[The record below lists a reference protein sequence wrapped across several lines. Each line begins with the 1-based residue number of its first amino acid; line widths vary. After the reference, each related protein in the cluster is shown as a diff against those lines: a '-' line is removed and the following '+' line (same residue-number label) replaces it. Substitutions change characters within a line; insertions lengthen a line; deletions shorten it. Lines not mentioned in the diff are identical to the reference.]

1 MSIEENIQSALKEAA
16 KNKLGQDV
24 PDSILVLETPKFAG
38 QGDLSSSLALRLAK
52 ACHQAPRVL
61 AQTLIEGM
69 KIDGVEKIET
79 AGPGF
84 INFFLQQN
92 TIASIVSTIVNE
104 GEHYGDSKV
113 GKNEKTLLEYVSA
126 NPTGALHLGHARGAA
141 VGDSLARIL
150 KKAGYDVTREYYVN
164 DAGVQIDHL
173 AESLKARYYQELGD
187 DSLQVPEDGYHGEDI
202 VEFAKVLVK
211 EGGDKYKDAP
221 IEFFKQRGSE
231 MALGNIKK
239 DLKEFRAEFDVFTS
253 EKAIRQAGKVEEVI
267 KLLKP
272 YCYEKD
278 GALFLNTTKDGDDK
292 DRVIIKSDGTY
303 TYLLPDIA
311 YHKNKYDRGYTY
323 LIDLFGAD
331 HHGYISRIK
340 SSMKSLGYDPDK
352 LDIEL
357 VQMVRLFKDG
367 QEYKMSKRTGN
378 AVSLKELCEEAGV
391 DAVRFYFVSRAASQ
405 HLDFDID
412 LAKTMGTVN
421 PVYYVQ
427 YANARLCNMLEMA
440 EGKYEVDCSGKGLTS
455 EAETAL
461 MKKLSEYPK
470 TVEDSALT
478 LSPYKITI
486 YTRDLAALVND
497 FYTKCRVLD
506 PENKELS
513 GARLGLCRASSLVLE
528 NALSLIGVSAP
539 KHM

>member
-24 PDSILVLETPKFAG
+24 APGMLILETPKFAG

-52 ACHQAPRVL
+52 VCHQAPRVL
-61 AQTLIEGM
+61 AETLIEGM
-69 KIDGVEKIET
+69 KIEGVEKIET

-84 INFFLQQN
+84 INFFLQQDE
-92 TIASIVSTIVNE
+92 IASIVSKIVNE

-187 DSLQVPEDGYHGEDI
+187 NSLQVPDDGYHGEDI
-202 VEFAKVLVK
+202 VEFAKALVK
-211 EGGDKYKDAP
+211 EGGDSYKTAP

-239 DLKEFRAEFDVFTS
+239 DLKEFRVEFDVFTS

-267 KLLKP
+267 GLLKP

-340 SSMKSLGYDPDK
+340 SSMKSLGYDPAK
-352 LDIEL
+352 LDVEL

-440 EGKYEVDCSGKGLTS
+440 EGKYGVDYSGKGLTS
-455 EAETAL
+455 EAELAL

-506 PENKELS
+506 SENPELS
-513 GARLGLCRASSLVLE
+513 ASRLGLCKASSLVLE
-528 NALSLIGVSAP
+528 NALNLIGVSAP

>member
-24 PDSILVLETPKFAG
+24 ADGMLILETPKFAG

-52 ACHQAPRVL
+52 VCHQAPRVL

-69 KIDGVEKIET
+69 KIEGVEKIET

-84 INFFLQQN
+84 INFFLQQDE
-92 TIASIVSTIVNE
+92 IASIVSKIVNE

-187 DSLQVPEDGYHGEDI
+187 NSLQVPDDGYHGEDI

-211 EGGDKYKDAP
+211 EGGDSYKNAP

-239 DLKEFRAEFDVFTS
+239 DLKEFRVEFDVFTS

-267 KLLKP
+267 GLLKP

-352 LDIEL
+352 LDVEL

-440 EGKYEVDCSGKGLTS
+440 EGKYGVDYSGKGLTS
-455 EAETAL
+455 EAELAL

-506 PENKELS
+506 PENPELS
-513 GARLGLCRASSLVLE
+513 ASRLGLCKASSLVLE
-528 NALSLIGVSAP
+528 NALNLIGVSAP